1 MAGPK
6 HVRASGENDLL
17 SQNLSPP
24 PLPTSDQRA
33 GSPRK
38 NLLLAANVD
47 VGSFSAPVRI
57 RNLSET
63 GALIDGTALPEVGA
77 DLTLRRLEIEV
88 GATVVWRLAGRCG
101 IRFAGKVSVD
111 DWAIGKR
118 RMPAM
123 FERSQA
129 GVDARQAAV
138 RSGTFAPA
146 MEDMPAPTAPFA
158 ADLLDGRIAEELAEL
173 RCTLDTVGD
182 ALSDDVAI
190 LQQHGGALQQLD
202 VACQILTELGAI
214 LGAKDRGAALAA
226 VNMHDLRARLS
237 RA

>member
-1 MAGPK
+1 
-6 HVRASGENDLL
+6 LL

-24 PLPTSDQRA
+24 PFPTSDQRA

-88 GATVVWRLAGRCG
+88 GATVVWRVAGRCG

-111 DWAIGKR
+111 DWATGKR
-118 RMPAM
+118 RMPTL
-123 FERSQA
+123 FERSQT

-138 RSGTFAPA
+138 RSGKFSLVADDDVVPA
-146 MEDMPAPTAPFA
+146 ASLA
-158 ADLLDGRIAEELAEL
+158 AEVLDGRIADELAEL

-190 LQQHGGALQQLD
+190 LQQHGDALQQLD

-226 VNMHDLRARLS
+226 VKMHALRARLS

>member
-47 VGSFSAPVRI
+47 AGSFSAPVRI

-88 GATVVWRLAGRCG
+88 GATVVWRVAGRCG

-111 DWAIGKR
+111 DWATGKR
-118 RMPAM
+118 RMPTL
-123 FERSQA
+123 FERSQT

-138 RSGTFAPA
+138 RSGKFSLVADDDVVPA
-146 MEDMPAPTAPFA
+146 ASLA
-158 ADLLDGRIAEELAEL
+158 AEVLDGRIADELAEL
-173 RCTLDTVGD
+173 RCTLDTVG
-182 ALSDDVAI
+182 
-190 LQQHGGALQQLD
+190 
-202 VACQILTELGAI
+202 
-214 LGAKDRGAALAA
+214 
-226 VNMHDLRARLS
+226 
-237 RA
+237 

>member
-1 MAGPK
+1 M
-6 HVRASGENDLL
+6 L
-17 SQNLSPP
+17 SQSLSSP

-33 GSPRK
+33 GAPRK

-57 RNLSET
+57 RNLAET
-63 GALIDGTALPEVGA
+63 GALIDGTALPEVGS

-101 IRFAGKVSVD
+101 IRFAGRVSVD
-111 DWAIGKR
+111 DWATGKR
-118 RMPAM
+118 HMPTL

-129 GVDARQAAV
+129 GVDARKAAV
-138 RSGTFAPA
+138 RSGTFSLAIEDHGTPA
-146 MEDMPAPTAPFA
+146 A
-158 ADLLDGRIAEELAEL
+158 ALAAGVLDGRIADELAEL

-182 ALSDDVAI
+182 ALSDDDAI
-190 LQQHGGALQQLD
+190 LQQHGEALQQLD
-202 VACQILTELGAI
+202 VACQILAELGAI
-214 LGAKDRGAALAA
+214 LGSKDRAAALAS
-226 VNMHDLRARLS
+226 VNMHDLRTRLS

>member
-1 MAGPK
+1 
-6 HVRASGENDLL
+6 LL
-17 SQNLSPP
+17 SQSLSSPL
-24 PLPTSDQRA
+24 LPTSDQRGGA
-33 GSPRK
+33 PRK

-47 VGSFSAPVRI
+47 IGSFSAPVRI

-63 GALIDGTALPEVGA
+63 GALIDGTALPEVGS

-88 GATVVWRLAGRCG
+88 GATVVWRMAGRCG
-101 IRFAGKVSVD
+101 IRFTGKVSID
-111 DWAIGKR
+111 DWATGKR
-118 RMPAM
+118 RMPTL

-138 RSGTFAPA
+138 RNGAFPLTGEDNAVGAAPL
-146 MEDMPAPTAPFA
+146 A
-158 ADLLDGRIAEELAEL
+158 ADLLDRRIADELAEL

-182 ALSDDVAI
+182 GLSDDDFI

-202 VACQILTELGAI
+202 VACQILAELGAI
-214 LGAKDRGAALAA
+214 LRSNDRMAALAEI
-226 VNMHDLRARLS
+226 NMHDLRTRLT